1 MIAEIA
7 GGHIPVNILVGHA
20 RAGKTLIGN
29 ISCCLTGKDTFSQN
43 RNTSITES
51 GIKVCRK

>member
-7 GGHIPVNILVGHA
+7 GGYIPGNILVGHA

-51 GIKVCRK
+51 EVKVCRK